1 MMRRVG
7 ILTAGRD
14 APGMNAIIRS
24 VGRSA
29 FDRNYELVGFR
40 NGFDGLTSNDAF
52 VMNKE
57 TVSGI
62 LHLGGTI
69 LGTSTGNPFELD
81 INIQKAKKNIA
92 ELSITSLIIIGGFK
106 YMQRSFLLSE
116 AGIPIIGIPASID
129 NNIPYTD
136 LSVGFLTAAD
146 YVASSLDILHSTAS
160 AHHRI
165 FLVEVMGGG
174 AGWIGVIGGLTGGAD
189 LILVPE
195 RNYSIEE
202 IVNHIEN
209 RKSNGKNFSIIVA
222 SDEVKAPID
231 MVKKYNLNL
240 SNTTILDVLCHEIEE
255 KGNEVRKLI
264 LGHLQRGGSPKVTDR
279 LLATMMGHQA
289 IELIHEGVTSHM
301 ITFSNGVI
309 GRVPLSMIQQP
320 KMVNPDMLSLAKIF
334 Y

>member
-1 MMRRVG
+1 MRRVG

-14 APGMNAIIRS
+14 APGMNAVIRS
-24 VGRSA
+24 VARSA

-40 NGFDGLTSNDAF
+40 NGFEGLTANDAF
-52 VMNKE
+52 VMNKT

-69 LGTSTGNPFELD
+69 LGTSTGNPFESNSN
-81 INIQKAKKNIA
+81 INLAKKNIA
-92 ELSITSLIIIGGFK
+92 DLSITSLVIIGGLK
-106 YMQRSFLLSE
+106 YMQRSMLLAD

-136 LSVGFLTAAD
+136 VSVGFLTAAD

-174 AGWIGVIGGLTGGAD
+174 SGWIGIIGGITGGAD

-195 RNYSIEE
+195 SNYSIDE
-202 IVNHIEN
+202 ILEHIEN
-209 RKSNGKNFSIIVA
+209 RKTGGKNFSIIIA
-222 SDEVKAPID
+222 SEEVKAPTDLIE
-231 MVKKYNLNL
+231 KHNLKQK
-240 SNTTILDVLCHEIEE
+240 NTTILDVLYHEIEE
-255 KGNEVRKLI
+255 KGNEVRKLV
-264 LGHLQRGGSPKVTDR
+264 LGHLQRGGSPRVTDR
-279 LLATMMGHQA
+279 LLATLMGHQA
-289 IELIHEGVTSHM
+289 IELIHQGMNGHMVTYANGAIGTVPLHM
-301 ITFSNGVI
+301 IKEA
-309 GRVPLSMIQQP
+309 
-320 KMVNPDMLSLAKIF
+320 KMVGPDMLSLAKIF

>member
-1 MMRRVG
+1 MRRVG

-24 VGRSA
+24 VARSA
-29 FDRNYELVGFR
+29 FDRNYELIGFR

-52 VMNKE
+52 VMNKS

-69 LGTSTGNPFELD
+69 LGTSTGNPFEKEV
-81 INIQKAKKNIA
+81 NIKSAKKNIA
-92 ELSITSLIIIGGFK
+92 DLSVTSLVVIGGLK
-106 YMQRSFLLSE
+106 YMQRSTILSDAE
-116 AGIPIIGIPASID
+116 IPIIGIPASID

-136 LSVGFLTAAD
+136 VSVGFLTAAD

-174 AGWIGVIGGLTGGAD
+174 AGWIGIVGGMTGGAD

-195 RNYSIEE
+195 SNYSIEE
-202 IVNHIEN
+202 ILSHIEN
-209 RKSNGKNFSIIVA
+209 RKTSGKNFSIIIA
-222 SDEVKAPID
+222 SEEVKAPTDLIE
-231 MVKKYNLNL
+231 KHNLKHHDA
-240 SNTTILDVLCHEIEE
+240 TMLDVLCHEIAE

-264 LGHLQRGGSPKVTDR
+264 LGHLQRGGSPKITDR
-279 LLATMMGHQA
+279 LLATLMGHHA
-289 IELIHEGVTSHM
+289 IELIHEGVSGHMVTYANGNVGTVPLHM
-301 ITFSNGVI
+301 IKE
-309 GRVPLSMIQQP
+309 P
-320 KMVNPDMLSLAKIF
+320 KLVNLEMLALAKIF

>member
-1 MMRRVG
+1 MRRVG

-24 VGRSA
+24 VARSA
-29 FDRNYELVGFR
+29 FDKSYELVGFR
-40 NGFDGLTSNDAF
+40 NGFDGLISNDAF
-52 VMNKE
+52 VMNKT

-69 LGTSTGNPFELD
+69 LGTSTGNPFEHAK
-81 INIQKAKKNIA
+81 NIQRAKKNILD
-92 ELSITSLIIIGGFK
+92 LSVTSLIIIGGFK
-106 YMQRSFLLSE
+106 YMQRANILSE
-116 AGIPIIGIPASID
+116 NGIPIVGIPCTID

-136 LSVGFLTAAD
+136 ISVGFLTAAD

-174 AGWIGVIGGLTGGAD
+174 AGWIGIIGGLTGGAD

-202 IVNHIEN
+202 ILDHIEN
-209 RKSNGKNFSIIVA
+209 RKTSGKNFSIIVA
-222 SDEVKAPID
+222 SDEVKAPVD
-231 MVKKYNLNL
+231 LLKKYNLKQEH
-240 SNTTILDVLCHEIEE
+240 TTILDVLCHEIEE
-255 KGNEVRKLI
+255 SGNDVRKLI

-279 LLATMMGHQA
+279 LLATMLGHHA
-289 IELIHEGVTSHM
+289 IELIHEGSSGHM
-301 ITFSNGVI
+301 ITYANGAV
-309 GRVPLSMIQQP
+309 GTVPLSMIQQP
-320 KMVNPDMLSLAKIF
+320 KMVKPDMLSLAKIF